1 MRQLMAGALVKLTNL
16 KDDVSLFEV
25 HLTDH
30 DGRASFAM
38 PNSGT

>member
-16 KDDVSLFEV
+16 KDDASLFEV